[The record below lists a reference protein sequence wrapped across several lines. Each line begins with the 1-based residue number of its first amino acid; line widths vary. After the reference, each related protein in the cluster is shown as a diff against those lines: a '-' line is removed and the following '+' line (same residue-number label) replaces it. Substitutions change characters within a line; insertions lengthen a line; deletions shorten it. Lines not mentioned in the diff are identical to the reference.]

1 MLFVDVFQKTTK
13 TFLFHLTH
21 SEVKEDCFKAD
32 TLNLKINNKLKKRRE
47 KGKCEHTVYI
57 YEKKAKAKGEELLR
71 KYKMENSV
79 RNNPITQYRTP
90 SHPICHYR
98 S

>member
-32 TLNLKINNKLKKRRE
+32 MLNLKINNKLKKE
-47 KGKCEHTVYI
+47 GKKGNVNILYI
-57 YEKKAKAKGEELLR
+57 YMKR
-71 KYKMENSV
+71 KQ
-79 RNNPITQYRTP
+79 RQRG
-90 SHPICHYR
+90 R
-98 S
+98 SY

>member
-32 TLNLKINNKLKKRRE
+32 TLNLKINNKLKK
-47 KGKCEHTVYI
+47 KGKKGNVNILYI
-57 YEKKAKAKGEELLR
+57 YIWKESKGKGGGATEEIQNG
-71 KYKMENSV
+71 KF
-79 RNNPITQYRTP
+79 
-90 SHPICHYR
+90 C
-98 S
+98 